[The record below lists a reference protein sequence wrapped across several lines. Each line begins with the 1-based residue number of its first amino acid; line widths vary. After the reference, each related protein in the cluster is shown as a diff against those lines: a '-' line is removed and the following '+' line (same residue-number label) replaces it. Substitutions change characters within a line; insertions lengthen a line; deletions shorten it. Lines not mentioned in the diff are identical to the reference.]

1 VWVVLTRDRFPL
13 GEYNNL
19 KERKIGPCEILQKI
33 NDNAYRLRLHSHLKT
48 SDVFNV
54 KHLSPC
60 FANSDDIAMN
70 SMTSSFQPR
79 VTDVGGSESVD
90 VELSVHIDGA
100 ELLAVGRST

>member
-1 VWVVLTRDRFPL
+1 
-13 GEYNNL
+13 
-19 KERKIGPCEILQKI
+19 
-33 NDNAYRLRLHSHLKT
+33 
-48 SDVFNV
+48 V